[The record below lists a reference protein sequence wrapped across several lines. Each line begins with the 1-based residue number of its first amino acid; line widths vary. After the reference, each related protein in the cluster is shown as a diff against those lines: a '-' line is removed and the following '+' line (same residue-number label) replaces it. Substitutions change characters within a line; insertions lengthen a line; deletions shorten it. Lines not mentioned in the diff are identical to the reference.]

1 MHRSQPNKLHDELDA
16 LLDGHPVELT
26 DELAPLVEAADALRV
41 ELAGLQLG
49 PEVADR
55 HLERVLG
62 GSATVVPMPRRPQ
75 PNGWDVRRRVV
86 AVALAAALVL
96 APATMAS
103 AAALPGQAMYPF
115 KLAIEQLRLASVQ
128 WSPAREAGERTRV
141 ANERLGEVRD
151 LYRLEMYNQLPPA
164 IRALNRA
171 VVEAQQA
178 VQEAQQA
185 GESVSSVAAKLIL
198 VKQVGGQVL
207 KEVFD
212 TAARGSTVGLTVDTA
227 KEIQAA
233 VQQSPAV
240 SPPSTT
246 TPTTAPKGGT
256 GNLTQPTSVPAA
268 TSQETGT
275 TTPPT
280 PSTSP
285 PATNPPETSTTQ
297 PPPTTNPPPST
308 TEPPTTAEP
317 PTTQPPDVTVTAGA
331 IGVDAGGTAGQAG
344 PSEQAPQGYAPPT
357 TTPPASTPETP
368 LP

>member
-1 MHRSQPNKLHDELDA
+1 MHGPQPNRLHDELDA
-16 LLDGHPVELT
+16 LLDGRPVELT

-41 ELAGLQLG
+41 ELAGLQLD

-62 GSATVVPMPRRPQ
+62 GSALVVPMPTRPRPQ
-75 PNGWDVRRRVV
+75 LNGWDLRRRVV

-128 WSPAREAGERTRV
+128 WSPSREAGERTRV
-141 ANERLGEVRD
+141 ASERLSEVQD
-151 LYRLEMYNQLPPA
+151 LYRLQMYHQLPTA

-171 VVEAQQA
+171 VVAARRAVADAQEQGA
-178 VQEAQQA
+178 L
-185 GESVSSVAAKLIL
+185 VSGVAAQLDR
-198 VKQVGGQVL
+198 VVNDGVQVVT
-207 KEVFD
+207 KVVA
-212 TAARGSTVGLTVDTA
+212 TAQNGTIGLSGDTA

-240 SPPSTT
+240 KPPADPP
-246 TPTTAPKGGT
+246 TPTTTGGSGT
-256 GNLTQPTSVPAA
+256 PTQTTSAPAA
-268 TSQETGT
+268 SQGPGP

-285 PATNPPETSTTQ
+285 PTTNPPEPPTTQ
-297 PPPTTNPPPST
+297 APPTTNPPPS

-317 PTTQPPDVTVTAGA
+317 PTTQPPDVTATVGS
-331 IGVDAGGTAGQAG
+331 IGVDPGDIGDHAAPAG
-344 PSEQAPQGYAPPT
+344 PASPGYAPPT
-357 TTPPASTPETP
+357 STPPTSTP
-368 LP
+368 